1 MTTQPMNCANC
12 LTRPA
17 EFLCHKAGKKPVLC
31 SECLRQSRTLFYAW
45 ERLGYFPVCIS
56 IPRHIREKWA
66 HEILIDGLKTRLPQ
80 NEIAVSRVGKKGFA
94 SFFALE
100 TN

>member
-1 MTTQPMNCANC
+1 MNCTNC

-45 ERLGYFPVCIS
+45 ERLDYFPVCIS
-56 IPRHIREKWA
+56 VPRNIREKWG
-66 HEILIDGLKTRLPQ
+66 HEILIDGLKCHMPKK
-80 NEIAVSRVGKKGFA
+80 EIAVSRVGKKGFA